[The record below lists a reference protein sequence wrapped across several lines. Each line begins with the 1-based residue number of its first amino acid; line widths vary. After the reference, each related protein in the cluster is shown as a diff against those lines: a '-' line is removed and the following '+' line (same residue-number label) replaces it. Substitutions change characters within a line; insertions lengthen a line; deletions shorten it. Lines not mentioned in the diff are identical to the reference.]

1 MALTFHWFL
10 PTTGDGRSIMGRGH
24 SLPPAG
30 AAGGPAGR
38 PDAPHIRGA
47 SAQERPP
54 DIEYLAQVARSAEQ
68 LGFEGVLTPTGTWC
82 EDAWLVTA
90 ALTRETSRLKFLV
103 AFRPGLTS
111 PTLAAQMAATYQR
124 LSGGR
129 LLLNVVTG
137 GQADEQRRFG
147 DYLSHDAR
155 YARTA
160 EFLAIVRGAWTGRPF
175 DFSGE
180 YYQVEG
186 ATVMHPP
193 EPVPGVYFGGSSAA
207 AGPVAARHVDTYLT
221 WGEPPA
227 QVADKLTWIRGLA
240 TAEGRE
246 LRFGIRL
253 HVITR
258 DTEEE
263 AWAVAGALLD
273 RLDPAEVDNA
283 QKILGATE
291 SAGQDRMRALHASY
305 RNGGRAGDLEVYPH
319 LWAGVGLVRGGAGTA
334 LVGSHGQVADLIEEY
349 AALGISEFILS
360 GHPHLE
366 EAYWFGEGVLPEL
379 RRRGRWVP
387 STPLSAVSAVM
398 TPETAD

>member
-68 LGFEGVLTPTGTWC
+68 LGFEAVLTPTGTWC

-137 GQADEQRRFG
+137 GQADEQHRFG
-147 DYLSHDAR
+147 DYLSHDER

-160 EFLAIVRGAWTGRPF
+160 EFLAIVRGAWTGEPF
-175 DFSGE
+175 DFHGQH
-180 YYQVEG
+180 YQVDG
-186 ATVMHPP
+186 ATVLRPP
-193 EPVPGVYFGGSSAA
+193 EPVPGVYFGGSSPA
-207 AGPVAARHVDTYLT
+207 AGQVAASSADVYLT

-227 QVADKLTWIRGLA
+227 QVAEKLTWIRELA
-240 TAEGRE
+240 AAQGRT

-258 DTEEE
+258 DTEADAWTE
-263 AWAVAGALLD
+263 ASRLLD
-273 RLDPAEVDNA
+273 YIDPAEIAKA
-283 QKILGATE
+283 QQVLGASE
-291 SAGQDRMRALHASY
+291 SVGQDRMRALHSAY
-305 RNGGRAGDLEVYPH
+305 RHGGSAQDLEIYPN
-319 LWAGVGLVRGGAGTA
+319 LWSGVGLVRGGAGTA
-334 LVGSHGQVADLIEEY
+334 LVGSHEKVADLIEEY
-349 AALGISEFILS
+349 ASLGISEFILS
-360 GHPHLE
+360 GYPHLE
-366 EAYWFGEGVLPEL
+366 EAYWFGEGVLPEI
-379 RRRGRWVP
+379 RRREAAAANSGRP
-387 STPLSAVSAVM
+387 HLRASA
-398 TPETAD
+398 